1 MGGISPTTVIEAR
14 TAGQSLPFSCTC
26 EHESHCETTLNQFA
40 VVDVMMHLLVQLGKI
55 GADAKKRNEQV
66 FYRNVA
72 TESMS
77 HSLKKTDQLKWRR
90 K

>member
-1 MGGISPTTVIEAR
+1 
-14 TAGQSLPFSCTC
+14 
-26 EHESHCETTLNQFA
+26 
-40 VVDVMMHLLVQLGKI
+40 MMHLLVQLGKI